1 VSDIFR
7 EVEEDVRRERLEKW
21 WKAYGDYVIAGVSV
35 LIIAVAAY
43 IFWTRYEEGQRAKAG
58 TAFVAAQQIV
68 DPARAATAF
77 GKIAAT
83 APSGY
88 ARLARLEQAD
98 ALSATGNRGK
108 ALDIYKSV
116 ASGSGPIADAA
127 RIRAAWGMADTAP
140 RAQLV
145 QWLAPLTSTNTAWSQ
160 MGREILAYVDFHTG
174 KTADA
179 LKEYQSLSH
188 DMQAPDGVRQR
199 AGAMTAFLSNGG
211 GRDFG
216 TVPPPPAPAAPAA
229 SGNSAP

>member
-1 VSDIFR
+1 MSDIFR

-21 WKAYGDYVIAGVSV
+21 WKANGDYVIAAVSV

-68 DPARAATAF
+68 DPARAASAF

-88 ARLARLEQAD
+88 SRLARMEQAA
-98 ALSATGNRGK
+98 ALAATGNRGK
-108 ALDIYKSV
+108 AIDIYKSI
-116 ASGSGPIADAA
+116 AAGSGPIADVA
-127 RIRAAWGMADTAP
+127 RIRAAWAMSNTTP
-140 RAQLV
+140 RAELA
-145 QWLAPLTSTNTAWSQ
+145 QWLAPLTGTNTAWSQ
-160 MGREILAYVDFHTG
+160 MGREILAYVDYHTG

-179 LKEYQSLSH
+179 LKEYQALSH
-188 DMQAPDGVRQR
+188 DLQAPDGVRQR
-199 AGAMTAFLSNGG
+199 AAAMATFLRNGG

-216 TVPPPPAPAAPAA
+216 TVPPPPAPAA
-229 SGNSAP
+229 SGNSVQ